1 MIIDLSF
8 AKIQRELKRD
18 WKKTIRDGVAPAYK
32 LLTLLYHA
40 YAALTAYTVAYK
52 PTYIVFMV
60 RAAAHNRLLEQMG

>member
-1 MIIDLSF
+1 MIVDLSF
-8 AKIQRELKRD
+8 AKIQRELKREC
-18 WKKTIRDGVAPAYK
+18 KKTIRDGVAPAYK

-52 PTYIVFMV
+52 LTYIVFMV